1 MQPAHWPI
9 DGTPDVPDGAIDVPR
24 ALIESTGSVAAAL
37 LWQTLDS
44 RACRYEYEYEY
55 EYGEAWFDLDQ
66 ARVTGAVGLT
76 GWETECALRALVERG
91 FIAARCA
98 GQAIELRVLRK
109 PDVRRSVLDAD
120 EPDAVVEAPA
130 GGITVWHAHTA
141 RAGGVNAGLMLA
153 FVSAESIV
161 AAQENPWA
169 EGWFALDHDYLEAA
183 ICLSRWDADRARLHL
198 RQIGLLQE
206 WRVRRPQV
214 TLLRAN
220 PGEIDA

>member
-1 MQPAHWPI
+1 MP
-9 DGTPDVPDGAIDVPR
+9 GVPDGANDVSR

-37 LWQTLDS
+37 LWQTLD
-44 RACRYEYEYEY
+44 ACSGRYEYGH
-55 EYGEAWFDLDQ
+55 GEPWFDLDQ
-66 ARVTGAVGLT
+66 ARVTSAVGLT

-98 GQAIELRVLRK
+98 GQAIELRVLRA
-109 PDVRRSVLDAD
+109 PDVRRSVLDAG
-120 EPDAVVEAPA
+120 EPDAGVEAPA